1 MIRKTKYY
9 KLVHSKDGDIDVI
22 TDSQFGGDEPVS
34 RSDSTRQMKT
44 EPVHS
49 VDLPRT
55 ESDSKIIFP
64 EQERR
69 KRLQTIGQAQ
79 ISIQKIKEPVPV
91 GVKKVDVT
99 KPTVY
104 TDTEHKVAAELFKMQ
119 ATAYKTNKIP
129 STQKYNIIKMYFEN
143 AKISLEEEK
152 ELREDLDFG
161 ETRFDLIVA
170 NATKFDENG
179 HFIGTM
185 QPKNSSD
192 WVPIRTNADW
202 AGLMMSLPEE
212 RAFVNAINTWLENV
226 ANFTKEKRKQR
237 LIEISEWCQKQ
248 VDRCGPPCDLYGKSC
263 RIDKELVK

>member
-1 MIRKTKYY
+1 MKYY
-9 KLVHSKDGDIDVI
+9 KLVHYKDGDIEVV
-22 TDSQFGGDEPVS
+22 TDSQFGGDQPVS
-34 RSDSTRQMKT
+34 RSDSTRRIMSQS
-44 EPVHS
+44 ELP

-55 ESDSKIIFP
+55 ESDSNIISP

-69 KRLQTIGQAQ
+69 KRLQTVGKAQ
-79 ISIQKIKEPVPV
+79 ISIQKIREPEPL
-91 GVKKVDVT
+91 GVKKIDVT

-104 TDTEHKVAAELFKMQ
+104 TDVEHKVAAELFKMQ
-119 ATAYKTNKIP
+119 ATAYKTNKMP

-143 AKISLEEEK
+143 AKISPEEEK

-185 QPKNSSD
+185 QPKNSSE
-192 WVPIRTNADW
+192 WVLIRTNADW

-237 LIEISEWCQKQ
+237 LVEISEWCRKQ
-248 VDRCGPPCDLYGKSC
+248 ADRCTPPCDLYGQVCTIK
-263 RIDKELVK
+263 KELAK